1 MEKLCNL
8 SRREIVRINVGGT
21 VFQCCADILKTFPE
35 SFLASLEKQMPNHDN
50 SEYIFDRNPL
60 MFAYI
65 LDSFRK
71 GSVHLP
77 KDICGT
83 TFMEELEFWE
93 VSLRHVAPCC
103 LEALYKSEDDMS
115 TIQKLLKDYENKT
128 NVFLMR
134 QKDTSIWATFI
145 SLLIVLSTFAE
156 ALSTVPA
163 FDVNYTESEK
173 QVLRKIGLFLNWDNA
188 TYKKILLTKPHP
200 YLKLIDFLCNIVI
213 TLEYLISFIVCPNK
227 KTFIISFIRICIV
240 FGYLSYWTAFIM
252 QSSGS
257 KMFESETAIK
267 AYTVLSYLTILKVT
281 RLFYLAKRVP
291 AFGIIGLTLR
301 SSSQELKLL
310 ILMLGI
316 LVSIFGV
323 LMFVAEYQHQSSK
336 ITNIFIGMYWALITV
351 TTVGYG
357 DYVPISPAGHVIA
370 GACAVCGILILAL
383 PIGIVASSFCT
394 FYNYRKYG
402 RRHFQISID
411 GHKSTNR

>member
-1 MEKLCNL
+1 
-8 SRREIVRINVGGT
+8 
-21 VFQCCADILKTFPE
+21 
-35 SFLASLEKQMPNHDN
+35 MPNHDN
-50 SEYIFDRNPL
+50 SEYFFDRNPL

-103 LEALYKSEDDMS
+103 LEALYKSENDMS

-134 QKDTSIWATFI
+134 QKDTSVKTQMWLFMDEPTSSKLALIWATFI

-188 TYKKILLTKPHP
+188 T
-200 YLKLIDFLCNIVI
+200 
-213 TLEYLISFIVCPNK
+213 
-227 KTFIISFIRICIV
+227 
-240 FGYLSYWTAFIM
+240 
-252 QSSGS
+252 
-257 KMFESETAIK
+257 
-267 AYTVLSYLTILKVT
+267 
-281 RLFYLAKRVP
+281 
-291 AFGIIGLTLR
+291 
-301 SSSQELKLL
+301 
-310 ILMLGI
+310 
-316 LVSIFGV
+316 
-323 LMFVAEYQHQSSK
+323 
-336 ITNIFIGMYWALITV
+336 FIGMYWALITV

-357 DYVPISPAGHVIA
+357 DYVPISPVGYVIA

-394 FYNYRKYG
+394 FYNYRKFG

-411 GHKSTNR
+411 GHKSTNK